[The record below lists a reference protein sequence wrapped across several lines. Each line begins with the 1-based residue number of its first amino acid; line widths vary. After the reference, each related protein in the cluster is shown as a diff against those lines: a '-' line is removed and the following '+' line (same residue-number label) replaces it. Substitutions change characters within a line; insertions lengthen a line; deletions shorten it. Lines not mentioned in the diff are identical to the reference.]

1 MCYPTENEVKSYT
14 IRRKIDVNNT
24 QFSNSFMFREYRFK
38 KSYRYT
44 DARSGAQMH
53 YIACMRKGHC
63 RIVSEE
69 GTIEVSRGE
78 VFYLPKNLRYQSYWY
93 GEDSICFDSFGF
105 QFFPNPEERSYPL
118 QIISSTPTDLQLA
131 DQVKA
136 YEETSGGAIFAFFKL
151 LEQLLPRMTYVD
163 TSNKILLKA
172 ERYLISDPFAQVAD
186 VAKACDISPS
196 GLYAVFKRSG
206 EITPNS
212 LRQKVLVDK
221 AVQMLAETDIPVE
234 EISSRL
240 RFSSTAY
247 FRKVLKKYTGLT
259 PSQIRKK
266 SLF

>member
-1 MCYPTENEVKSYT
+1 MCYSTENEVKSYSFW
-14 IRRKIDVNNT
+14 REMDVNNT
-24 QFSNSFMFREYRFK
+24 HFSNSFIFREYRFQ

-44 DARSGAQMH
+44 DARAGAEHH

-69 GTIEVSRGE
+69 GTVEVSQGE
-78 VFYLPKNLRYQSYWY
+78 MFYVPKNLRYQSYWY
-93 GEDSICFDSFGF
+93 GDESICFDSFGF
-105 QFFPNPEERSYPL
+105 QFFPNPEERIYPL
-118 QIISSTPTDLQLA
+118 QKISATPENLQLA
-131 DQVKA
+131 DQVKEC
-136 YEETSGGAIFAFFKL
+136 EENSAAAIFAFFKL
-151 LEQLLPRMTYVD
+151 LEQLLPGMTYAD

-172 ERYLISDPFAQVAD
+172 ERYLITDPFAQVAD
-186 VAKACDISPS
+186 IAKACDISPS
-196 GLYAVFKRSG
+196 GLYAAFKRSG
-206 EITPNS
+206 DITPNS

-221 AVQMLAETDIPVE
+221 AAQMLAETDIPVE

-247 FRKVLKKYTGLT
+247 FRKVLKKYTGMT

>member
-1 MCYPTENEVKSYT
+1 M
-14 IRRKIDVNNT
+14 NNT
-24 QFSNSFMFREYRFK
+24 QFSNSFMFREYRFE

-69 GTIEVSRGE
+69 GTIEVKQGE
-78 VFYLPKNLRYQSYWY
+78 VFYVPKNLRYQSYWY

-105 QFFPNPEERSYPL
+105 QFFPNPEERIYPM
-118 QIISSTPTDLQLA
+118 QKIPSTPEDLQLV
-131 DQVKA
+131 DQVKG

-151 LEQLLPRMTYVD
+151 LEQLLPKMTYVD
-163 TSNKILLKA
+163 TSNRILLKA
-172 ERYLISDPFAQVAD
+172 EQYLIRDPFAQVAD
-186 VAKACDISPS
+186 VAKACGISPS
-196 GLYAVFKRSG
+196 GLYAAFRRS
-206 EITPNS
+206 ENITPNS

-221 AVQMLAETDIPVE
+221 AVQLLVETDISVE

-247 FRKVLKKYTGLT
+247 FRKVLKKHTGLT

>member
-1 MCYPTENEVKSYT
+1 M
-14 IRRKIDVNNT
+14 NNT

-44 DARSGAQMH
+44 DARSGAEMH

-69 GTIEVSRGE
+69 GTIEVKQGE
-78 VFYLPKNLRYQSYWY
+78 VFYVPKNLRYQSYWY

-105 QFFPNPEERSYPL
+105 QFFPNPEEKVYPL
-118 QIISSTPTDLQLA
+118 QVIASTPTDLQLA
-131 DQVKA
+131 DRVKGH
-136 YEETSGGAIFAFFKL
+136 EENSGSAIFAFFRL
-151 LEQLLPRMTYVD
+151 LEALLPKMACSD
-163 TSNKILLKA
+163 TRNKTLLKA
-172 ERYLISDPFAQVAD
+172 ERYLYNDPFAQVAD
-186 VAKACDISPS
+186 IAKACGISPS
-196 GLYAVFKRSG
+196 GLYAAFKRSG
-206 EITPNS
+206 DMTPNG

-221 AVQMLAETDIPVE
+221 AVQMLMETDTPVE

-247 FRKVLKKYTGLT
+247 FRKILKKYTGMT